1 MGCLKFWSSLSALLF
16 SAFLGPILLH
26 LLSLHRCWFPSKDF
40 APKLYLRTI
49 MGIPLL
55 WPWTLNSLIFC
66 NQLDLGKWSHKQ
78 DVRER
83 ARRKEKSGYLLPH
96 SLLLCYGSGPHCAS
110 LRLQLQ
116 LCGCPSM
123 ISLPISSDTLPLPFL
138 VSLRASIL
146 VRKDEFAAVKNLL
159 PNLSDLQLQ
168 WLIIGCGAASWCSLW
183 DSGDGEAQTGFKSFF
198 PSVSWHF
205 SSYFIGSDR

>member
-1 MGCLKFWSSLSALLF
+1 MDNSHSRALWWVVWSFGAHCLPCFSVPFSVQSCFIFFPFTGVDSLIK
-16 SAFLGPILLH
+16 ILH
-26 LLSLHRCWFPSKDF
+26 SN
-40 APKLYLRTI
+40 YLRTI
-49 MGIPLL
+49 TGIPIL

-66 NQLDLGKWSHKQ
+66 IQLDLGKWSHKQ

-96 SLLLCYGSGPHCAS
+96 SLLLCYGSGLHCAS

-123 ISLPISSDTLPLPFL
+123 ISLLISSDTLPLPFL

-168 WLIIGCGAASWCSLW
+168 WLIIVNYWLWCCFLMF
-183 DSGDGEAQTGFKSFF
+183 TLGFRWWRSTN
-198 PSVSWHF
+198 WL
-205 SSYFIGSDR
+205 